1 MILKEVQ
8 LVPAYSCDSWS
19 HDCVMSLTNGVHV
32 TSCSHSE
39 VHSLQSPVSDIMEG
53 YSRASRPLLNQQ
65 HSPSL
70 LDLEDRL
77 LTNGRSISLIDLQD
91 TQNLLGS
98 TGPQT
103 HHEAPTYLSRTGSQ
117 ASIGLSSPRINSP
130 HSNPVTPQP
139 VPHPARAGSRDGQP
153 QSAPQVRRPLQ
164 CSLLPLSFQNPVYH
178 LNNPAHFL
186 STHSSSDNLS
196 TESSHASHSN
206 SDDFGSQVGS
216 KGGVLPGQDELGS
229 RQSVQTKDCS
239 IPRCHPVPDLPLGA
253 ATAIAIPRQS
263 TTAGTAHIIRVEQQS
278 RGGGGARTPH
288 SILQSASLH
297 SGSSI
302 NTEPMPTTSH
312 THHQQSTCSV
322 ENVTPPPRSAVKQ
335 VQQVWQEHDLI
346 SKAGDTAVMMS
357 LLCAQVGSPVEAVA
371 MSPVERTA
379 AWVLNNSQYDE
390 EEEGG
395 ERSRAEQG
403 RNPEKVCHAHL
414 NTHTWTGCLRPL
426 SHST

>member
-1 MILKEVQ
+1 M
-8 LVPAYSCDSWS
+8 
-19 HDCVMSLTNGVHV
+19 MRLTNGVHV
-32 TSCSHSE
+32 TSCS
-39 VHSLQSPVSDIMEG
+39 HSLQSPVSDIMEG
-53 YSRASRPLLNQQ
+53 YSRAPHPLLNQQ

-139 VPHPARAGSRDGQP
+139 VPHPARGGSRDGQP

-206 SDDFGSQVGS
+206 SDDFGSQLGS

-239 IPRCHPVPDLPLGA
+239 TPRCHPVPDLPLGA
-253 ATAIAIPRQS
+253 ATAIAIPRHS

-288 SILQSASLH
+288 SILQSVSHH
-297 SGSSI
+297 SGSST
-302 NTEPMPTTSH
+302 NTEPTPTTSH

-335 VQQVWQEHDLI
+335 VHQGEHATSTQLEDHDLI

-357 LLCAQVGSPVEAVA
+357 LLYAQVGSPVEAVA

-390 EEEGG
+390 EEGR

-403 RNPEKVCHAHL
+403 RNPEKVSHAHL
-414 NTHTWTGCLRPL
+414 NAHAWTGCLRPL